1 MKTKRL
7 LSAIAAG
14 VLACAMSF
22 NVMAADSP
30 STGGVVQEVT
40 NAKDADNKSVEII
53 VEKLTS
59 DGQAAAEEV
68 KKTETL
74 KSVLADQYVEGM
86 QVLDV
91 QEVSVVGDK
100 TLVKFP
106 VTITFTVPGVVS
118 TTKVAVLHYNKQ
130 GVWEVVP
137 SQAGEGTITAT
148 FNDLSPVAFIVDKNT
163 SSSTTGTGNGSAT
176 SPKTGES
183 FAVIGL
189 GVIALL
195 AAGGAY
201 GLSRK
206 KRA

>member
-1 MKTKRL
+1 MKAKRL

-30 STGGVVQEVT
+30 STSGVVKEIISAT
-40 NAKDADNKSVEII
+40 NKSGASVSIKITTLPEA
-53 VEKLTS
+53 S
-59 DGQAAAEEV
+59 QAPAKEV
-68 KKTETL
+68 QKTETVKEVL
-74 KSVLADQYVEGM
+74 KDKYVEGM
-86 QVLDV
+86 YVMDV
-91 QEVSVVGDK
+91 QEVVVEGTIPADQW
-100 TLVKFP
+100 P
-106 VTITFTVPGVVS
+106 VTITFSVPGVVS
-118 TTKVAVLHYNKQ
+118 TTKVAVLHYT
-130 GVWEVVP
+130 GSAWEVVP

-148 FNDLSPVAFIVDKNT
+148 FNSLSPVAFVVDKNT
-163 SSSTTGTGNGSAT
+163 LGSTSST

-189 GVIALL
+189 GVIALM

>member
-1 MKTKRL
+1 MKAKRL

-30 STGGVVQEVT
+30 STSGVVKEAT
-40 NAKDADNKSVEII
+40 NATDKAGASVSIKIKTLPTE
-53 VEKLTS
+53 V
-59 DGQAAAEEV
+59 QAVAEEV
-68 KKTETL
+68 KKPE
-74 KSVLADQYVEGM
+74 KVKEVLADKYVEGM
-86 QVLDV
+86 YVMDV
-91 QEVSVVGDK
+91 QEVVVEGDASQ
-100 TLVKFP
+100 VNWP
-106 VTITFTVPGVVS
+106 VTITFSVPGVVS
-118 TTKVAVLHYNKQ
+118 TTKVAVLHYNAQ
-130 GVWEVVP
+130 RSAWEVVD
-137 SQAGEGTITAT
+137 SKAGEGTITAT
-148 FNDLSPVAFIVDKNT
+148 FNSPSPVAFVIDKNT
-163 SSSTTGTGNGSAT
+163 AATTTST

-189 GVIALL
+189 GVIALM

>member
-30 STGGVVQEVT
+30 STSGVVKEATKATDQAGASVSIKIKTLPTEV
-40 NAKDADNKSVEII
+40 
-53 VEKLTS
+53 
-59 DGQAAAEEV
+59 QAVAEEV
-68 KKTETL
+68 KKPE
-74 KSVLADQYVEGM
+74 KVKEVLADKYVEGM
-86 QVLDV
+86 YVMDV
-91 QEVSVVGDK
+91 QEVVVEGDASQ
-100 TLVKFP
+100 VQWP
-106 VTITFTVPGVVS
+106 VTITFSVPGVVS
-118 TTKVAVLHYNKQ
+118 TTKVAVLHYT
-130 GVWEVVP
+130 GSAWEVVP

-148 FNDLSPVAFIVDKNT
+148 FNSLSPVAFVIDKNT
-163 SSSTTGTGNGSAT
+163 AATTTST

-189 GVIALL
+189 GVIALM

-201 GLSRK
+201 GMSRK

>member
-30 STGGVVQEVT
+30 STSGVVQKVT
-40 NAKDADNKSVEII
+40 NAIDNDSKYVEIVI
-53 VEKLTS
+53 KNLTS
-59 DGQAAAEEV
+59 DGQKAAEEV
-68 KKTETL
+68 NQTETL
-74 KSVLADQYVEGM
+74 KSILGNQYVDGM
-86 QVLDV
+86 YVLDV
-91 QEVSVVGDK
+91 QEVSIVGDK
-100 TLVKFP
+100 RLVKFP
-106 VTITFTVPGVVS
+106 VTITFSVPGVVS
-118 TTKVAVLHYNKQ
+118 TTKVAVLHYK
-130 GVWEVVP
+130 GSAWEVVD
-137 SQAGEGTITAT
+137 SKAGEGTITAT
-148 FNDLSPVAFIVDKNT
+148 FDDLSPVAFIVDKNT
-163 SSSTTGTGNGSAT
+163 AATTTST

-189 GVIALL
+189 GVIALM

>member
-30 STGGVVQEVT
+30 STSGVVKEITSAT
-40 NAKDADNKSVEII
+40 NKDGASVSIKITTLPEA
-53 VEKLTS
+53 S
-59 DGQAAAEEV
+59 QAAAKEV
-68 KKTETL
+68 EKTETV
-74 KSVLADQYVEGM
+74 KTVLGDKYVEGM
-86 QVLDV
+86 YVMDV
-91 QEVSVVGDK
+91 QEVVVEGTIPADQW
-100 TLVKFP
+100 P
-106 VTITFTVPGVVS
+106 VTITFSVPGVVS
-118 TTKVAVLHYNKQ
+118 TTKVAVLHYT
-130 GVWEVVP
+130 GSAWEVVP

-148 FNDLSPVAFIVDKNT
+148 FNSLSPVAFVVDRNT
-163 SSSTTGTGNGSAT
+163 LGSTTST

-189 GVIALL
+189 GVIALM

>member
-30 STGGVVQEVT
+30 STSGVVKEITSAT
-40 NAKDADNKSVEII
+40 NKDGASVSIKI
-53 VEKLTS
+53 TTLPDAS
-59 DGQAAAEEV
+59 QAAAKEV
-68 KKTETL
+68 EKTETV
-74 KSVLADQYVEGM
+74 KTVLGDKYVEGM
-86 QVLDV
+86 YVMDV
-91 QEVSVVGDK
+91 QEVVVEGTIPADQW
-100 TLVKFP
+100 P
-106 VTITFTVPGVVS
+106 VTITFSVPGVVS
-118 TTKVAVLHYNKQ
+118 TTKVAVLHYT
-130 GVWEVVP
+130 GSAWEVVP

-148 FNDLSPVAFIVDKNT
+148 FNSLSPVAFVVDRNT
-163 SSSTTGTGNGSAT
+163 LGSTTST

-189 GVIALL
+189 GVIALM

>member
-30 STGGVVQEVT
+30 STSGVVKEVT
-40 NAKDADNKSVEII
+40 NATDKSGASVSIKIKTLPE
-53 VEKLTS
+53 TS
-59 DGQAAAEEV
+59 QSAAEEV
-68 KKTETL
+68 KKPE
-74 KSVLADQYVEGM
+74 KVKEVLADKYVEGM
-86 QVLDV
+86 YVMDV
-91 QEVSVVGDK
+91 QEVVVEGDASQ
-100 TLVKFP
+100 VQWP
-106 VTITFTVPGVVS
+106 VTITFSVPGVVS
-118 TTKVAVLHYNKQ
+118 TTKVAVLHYN
-130 GVWEVVP
+130 GSAWEVVD
-137 SQAGEGTITAT
+137 SKAGEGTITAT
-148 FNDLSPVAFIVDKNT
+148 FNSLSPVAFVIDKNT
-163 SSSTTGTGNGSAT
+163 AATTTST

-189 GVIALL
+189 GVIALM

>member
-30 STGGVVQEVT
+30 STSGVVKEVT
-40 NAKDADNKSVEII
+40 NATDKAGASVSIKITALPE
-53 VEKLTS
+53 TS
-59 DGQAAAEEV
+59 QSAAEEV
-68 KKTETL
+68 KKPE
-74 KSVLADQYVEGM
+74 KVKEVLADKYVEGM
-86 QVLDV
+86 YVMDV
-91 QEVSVVGDK
+91 QEVVVEGDASQ
-100 TLVKFP
+100 VQWP
-106 VTITFTVPGVVS
+106 VTITFSVPGVVS
-118 TTKVAVLHYNKQ
+118 TTKVAVLHYN
-130 GVWEVVP
+130 GSAWEVVD
-137 SQAGEGTITAT
+137 SKAGEGTITAT
-148 FNDLSPVAFIVDKNT
+148 FNSLSPVAFVIDKNT
-163 SSSTTGTGNGSAT
+163 AATTTST

-189 GVIALL
+189 GVIALM

>member
-1 MKTKRL
+1 MKAKRL

-30 STGGVVQEVT
+30 STSGVVKEIT
-40 NAKDADNKSVEII
+40 SATNKSGASVSIKITTLPEA
-53 VEKLTS
+53 S
-59 DGQAAAEEV
+59 QAPAKEV
-68 KKTETL
+68 QKTETVKEVL
-74 KSVLADQYVEGM
+74 KDKYVEGM
-86 QVLDV
+86 YVMDV
-91 QEVSVVGDK
+91 QEVVVEGTIPADQW
-100 TLVKFP
+100 P
-106 VTITFTVPGVVS
+106 VTITFSVPGVVS
-118 TTKVAVLHYNKQ
+118 TTKVAVLHYT
-130 GVWEVVP
+130 GSAWEVVP

-148 FNDLSPVAFIVDKNT
+148 FNSLSPVAFVVDKNT
-163 SSSTTGTGNGSAT
+163 LGSTSST

-189 GVIALL
+189 GVIALM
-195 AAGGAY
+195 AVGGAY

>member
-1 MKTKRL
+1 MKAKRL

-30 STGGVVQEVT
+30 STSGVVKEVT
-40 NAKDADNKSVEII
+40 NATDKAGASVSIKITALPE
-53 VEKLTS
+53 TS
-59 DGQAAAEEV
+59 QSAAEEV
-68 KKTETL
+68 KKPE
-74 KSVLADQYVEGM
+74 KVKEVLADKYVEGM
-86 QVLDV
+86 YVMDV
-91 QEVSVVGDK
+91 QEVVVEGTIPADQW
-100 TLVKFP
+100 P
-106 VTITFTVPGVVS
+106 VTITFSVPGVVS
-118 TTKVAVLHYNKQ
+118 TTKVAVLHYT
-130 GVWEVVP
+130 GSAWEVVP

-148 FNDLSPVAFIVDKNT
+148 FNSLSPVAFVVDRNT
-163 SSSTTGTGNGSAT
+163 LGSTTST

-189 GVIALL
+189 GVIALM